1 MVKLRLRRTG
11 TTIDDGFEMRAGGPR
26 ANQPSKDLLTQI

>member
-11 TTIDDGFEMRAGGPR
+11 TTMDDEIETQAGGPR
-26 ANQPSKDLLTQI
+26 AGQRSKDLLTQI